1 MTERNF
7 RKEYEEEEHAE
18 TISQYT
24 LKDTWVEE
32 LLEELDEMRKELKE
46 ANEHIDEGIISEG
59 ELIKDRDEFAK
70 YLHESQVIYDRLS
83 ERMKKSEKQ
92 WKSIKEHFRN
102 LFDMYGGYETT
113 TINNVLGNIND
124 IENDTFCKRR
134 KDK

>member
-1 MTERNF
+1 MTERDF
-7 RKEYEEEEHAE
+7 KSELIKEGMPDCEGGCPYWGA
-18 TISQYT
+18 II
-24 LKDTWVEE
+24 E
-32 LLEELDEMRKELKE
+32 LIEELDEMRKELKE
-46 ANEHIDEGIISEG
+46 ANEHIVEGIISEG
-59 ELIKDRDEFAK
+59 ELMKEKDEFAK
-70 YLHESQVIYDRLS
+70 HLHESHERYDRLS